1 MNSDLEIKFDSI
13 ESAIEDIKEGKVVIV
28 VDDED
33 RENEGDFLTAARNM
47 TPELVNFMAKEGR
60 GLICVPLTEERC
72 DELDLDLMVGKNTAT
87 HETAFTVSVDLLGN
101 GCTTGI
107 SAQDRSKTI
116 IALIE
121 ENTKK
126 EDLGRPGHI
135 FPLKA
140 KAGGVLRRAGHTEAA
155 IDLSRMAGF
164 EPAGCIVEIMNDDG
178 SMARLPD
185 LIHVREKFG
194 LKLISIEQLIKYRL
208 ENESLIQRVIS
219 VDMPTEDGD
228 FDLVAFKQKDNG
240 LEHVALVKGEWDE
253 DDEVLVRVH
262 SSCLTGDVFGSCRC
276 DCGEQLEKAMQ
287 LIEKEGKGVIVY
299 MNQEGRGIGL
309 LNKLKAYKLQEQGLD
324 TVEVGVDDFVHSQA
338 GSFRNRREGVL
349 YRSATNRVE
358 IPTTRVSQL
367 KIFDS
372 IEDREYKSRSSVH
385 QALRG
390 HESLISTLKF
400 RDFQLFKF
408 KTFYSITIYQFQ
420 KNGIRALLPRGLK
433 KLLKTIMTNQGSS
446 AAINSRKVYI
456 KNHDI

>member
-87 HETAFTVSVDLLGN
+87 HETAFTISVDLLGN

-116 IALIE
+116 IALIDE
-121 ENTKK
+121 DTKK

-324 TVEVGVDDFVHSQA
+324 TVEANLKLGFGMDDRDYGIGAQILRDLGVRKMKLMSNNPRKRTGLIGYGLEIVDNVPLHIQPNPYNA
-338 GSFRNRREGVL
+338 KYLNTKRE
-349 YRSATNRVE
+349 
-358 IPTTRVSQL
+358 
-367 KIFDS
+367 KM
-372 IEDREYKSRSSVH
+372 
-385 QALRG
+385 G
-390 HESLISTLKF
+390 HTLK
-400 RDFQLFKF
+400 
-408 KTFYSITIYQFQ
+408 
-420 KNGIRALLPRGLK
+420 
-433 KLLKTIMTNQGSS
+433 TNE
-446 AAINSRKVYI
+446 
-456 KNHDI
+456 